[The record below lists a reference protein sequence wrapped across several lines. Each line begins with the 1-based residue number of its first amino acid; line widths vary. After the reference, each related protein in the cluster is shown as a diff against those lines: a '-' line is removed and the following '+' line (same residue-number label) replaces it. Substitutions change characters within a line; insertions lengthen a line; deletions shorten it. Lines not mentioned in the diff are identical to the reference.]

1 MAEWLFDSSQY
12 KENNFQIIPVGDH
25 RARIVDV
32 VERKFNSGNEGYE
45 ITLEISGYSSKLW
58 YYLVLDRSNPA
69 QTNQRIGEFF
79 NSFGI
84 THPALGTGKQWIGT
98 VGAVRVKHEEYQGQN
113 RAKVAFCLSRVN
125 QEKLPMWK
133 NGNAAPAANSPFVD
147 MSIVNNDD
155 LPFDM

>member
-1 MAEWLFDSSQY
+1 MPEWFFDQSQY

-25 RARIVDV
+25 RVRITDV
-32 VERKFNSGNEGYE
+32 VEKKFKSGNEGFE
-45 ITLEISGYSSKLW
+45 ITLEVSGYSSKLW
-58 YYLVLDRSNPA
+58 FNLVLDRSNPA

-84 THPALGTGKQWIGT
+84 THPALGSGKQWIGMM
-98 VGAVRVKHEEYQGQN
+98 GAVRVKHEEYQGN
-113 RAKVAFCLSRVN
+113 TSAKVAFCLSRTN

-133 NGNAAPAANSPFVD
+133 NAGTTVASPFVD
-147 MSIVNNDD
+147 QSAVGIDD